1 MLRRLSSSVGARP
14 MLRGARSYF
23 YPCPGETGIS
33 GETMKTLLK
42 LTVTA
47 ITIESIGMWYIMF
60 TRYSTRFQYV
70 EDSTD
75 LWEDD
80 GTVMEGEEAVANLR
94 LQRERIMPFMNDI
107 KEKLEAA
114 GVDAEAA

>member
-1 MLRRLSSSVGARP
+1 MFRRVISTAGVRP
-14 MLRGARSYF
+14 AAMGARSYF
-23 YPCPGETGIS
+23 YPSPGETGIS

-42 LTVTA
+42 LTS
-47 ITIESIGMWYIMF
+47 TIVVIQACSIYYNVF
-60 TRYSTRFQYV
+60 TRYSTKFQFV